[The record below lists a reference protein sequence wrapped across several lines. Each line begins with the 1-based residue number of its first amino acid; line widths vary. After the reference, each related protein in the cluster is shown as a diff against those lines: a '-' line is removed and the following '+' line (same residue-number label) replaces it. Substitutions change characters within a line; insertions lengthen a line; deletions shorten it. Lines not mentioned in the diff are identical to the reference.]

1 MSPKITHRVW
11 SRWVLQ
17 AGQSMAKIMETR
29 THGHLRKAEDEAKIS
44 WRWNAE
50 EALRTCLSWAPWPA
64 YCVITKTAP
73 RIPRPRISISLK
85 YFGLSFCLFNYIY
98 YWNMTNLGVDF
109 VPLWV
114 VGMSTVQPQ
123 SFKER
128 NETRSWNQL
137 RRFLPLFSLLP
148 HKKIFLCWPS
158 ITPQYLLPSWM
169 DICCPLQRIQGS
181 LKLATDRRLSLMV
194 NGLLLDLQI

>member
-1 MSPKITHRVW
+1 M
-11 SRWVLQ
+11 
-17 AGQSMAKIMETR
+17 
-29 THGHLRKAEDEAKIS
+29 GHLRKAEDEAKIN
-44 WRWNAE
+44 WRENVE
-50 EALRTCLSWAPWPA
+50 EAPHTCLSWVPWA
-64 YCVITKTAP
+64 ACFIITQTAP

-114 VGMSTVQPQ
+114 VGMLPVQPQ

-128 NETRSWNQL
+128 DRNESSRSWNQL

-148 HKKIFLCWPS
+148 HKKLFLCWPS

-181 LKLATDRRLSLMV
+181 LKLATDSRLSLMV